1 MCHHQT
7 STGAAACFECNQS
20 RARCPFV
27 GRASVPRPGN
37 KKRLRSPSPVPSAGK
52 SRKSKKARTA
62 AGMAAGEF
70 GVLGDALAAE
80 IRARF
85 AGLLRE
91 VREGFVEVREV
102 LRAPRKRVRIAVPDE
117 EDEAFGEVATSP
129 AGVAGVEG
137 AEQEGE
143 LDDRASQLMQG
154 LGISTPRP
162 APEGEEASAGG
173 SLKVADPPA
182 EGTDIAMEGAS

>member
-1 MCHHQT
+1 M
-7 STGAAACFECNQS
+7 
-20 RARCPFV
+20 
-27 GRASVPRPGN
+27 
-37 KKRLRSPSPVPSAGK
+37 PSAGK
-52 SRKSKKARTA
+52 SHKSKKARTA

-70 GVLGDALAAE
+70 GVLGDTLAAE
-80 IRARF
+80 IRAGF

-91 VREGFVEVREV
+91 VHEGFVEVREV

-117 EDEAFGEVATSP
+117 EDEALGEVATSP

-173 SLKVADPPA
+173 SPKVADPNA
-182 EGTDIAMEGAS
+182 EGADIAMEGAS

>member
-1 MCHHQT
+1 MSDDDTDDEEGSGSDSETEHE
-7 STGAAACFECNQS
+7 GD
-20 RARCPFV
+20 
-27 GRASVPRPGN
+27 PG
-37 KKRLRSPSPVPSAGK
+37 PVRQP
-52 SRKSKKARTA
+52 KA
-62 AGMAAGEF
+62 
-70 GVLGDALAAE
+70 
-80 IRARF
+80 
-85 AGLLRE
+85 
-91 VREGFVEVREV
+91 
-102 LRAPRKRVRIAVPDE
+102 IAVPDE
-117 EDEAFGEVATSP
+117 EDEALGEVATSP

-173 SLKVADPPA
+173 SPKVADPPA